1 MTNNRFYHLV
11 SLMLQNR
18 RHINS
23 IYQEYS
29 TKKKADGFI
38 IAVVNSTSGTEIE
51 TLSKEGFGCCIFS
64 AETFGYIELWI
75 YENEY
80 RSYEQSNQ

>member
-29 TKKKADGFI
+29 TKKKADGLI
-38 IAVVNSTSGTEIE
+38 VAVVTDTSSTELE
-51 TLSKEGFGCCIFS
+51 TLSKEGFKCCIFP
-64 AETFGYIELWI
+64 AVTFGFIELWI
-75 YENEY
+75 YEI
-80 RSYEQSNQ
+80 

>member
-1 MTNNRFYHLV
+1 MTYNRFCHLV

-29 TKKKADGFI
+29 PKKKADGLI
-38 IAVVNSTSGTEIE
+38 VAVVTDTSSTELE
-51 TLSKEGFGCCIFS
+51 TLSKEGFRCCIFP
-64 AETFGYIELWI
+64 AGTYGFIELFI
-75 YENEY
+75 YEI
-80 RSYEQSNQ
+80 